1 MSNRMKAFVIHGGI
15 SLFILILF
23 LVLIFYVWYP
33 EPLARGMRVIYL
45 AGLIVFINNV
55 IAPLLV
61 LMVYKQGKKNLVLD
75 VSIIIFIQLVA
86 LCYGMWKI
94 EQGRPAWIVYDL
106 DSFEVVRP
114 VDIEKSKSTNKNTN
128 KYQQVLWHKPK
139 YVAIQL
145 NEEDS
150 KEFTNDVLIMLFGGS
165 RVLQQERY
173 VSLDKIKDQIKQY
186 SQNLDVLSR
195 FNDKPLVEKTLSKY
209 PQATAFVPL
218 KANAVDM
225 TALINKDKGE
235 VVKIVDLRPW
245 K

>member
-1 MSNRMKAFVIHGGI
+1 MIHH
-15 SLFILILF
+15 
-23 LVLIFYVWYP
+23 
-33 EPLARGMRVIYL
+33 
-45 AGLIVFINNV
+45 
-55 IAPLLV
+55 
-61 LMVYKQGKKNLVLD
+61 Q
-75 VSIIIFIQLVA
+75 
-86 LCYGMWKI
+86 
-94 EQGRPAWIVYDL
+94 
-106 DSFEVVRP
+106 
-114 VDIEKSKSTNKNTN
+114 KSKSTNKNTN

-225 TALINKDKGE
+225 VVLINKEKGE